1 VCQVV
6 PLLTTRIAST
16 EEHSFLSCE
25 ALLGI
30 VSENNHKQL
39 AAYATDDIVSTLK
52 HNASLI
58 GHPATS
64 HQHSHQPST
73 ILGSTIDHRSPRITN
88 HHTNWNWRAG
98 RKQNKFPVIFHKI
111 IKQFP
116 AISTCQPKQP

>member
-73 ILGSTIDHRSPRITN
+73 IDQPSIIDHHGSPITT
-88 HHTNWNWRAG
+88 H
-98 RKQNKFPVIFHKI
+98 
-111 IKQFP
+111 
-116 AISTCQPKQP
+116 